1 MALTKEQKA
10 AIARV
15 NGAKSRGPKTLEG
28 KAISSQNALKTGLSA
43 LKKARN
49 LILDGVEN
57 ERDYQRFSA
66 MMREAYKPTDAAQE
80 VIVQRIVSLNW
91 RLARVNRE
99 EALIIWEEGESRFLG
114 KDPHYL
120 IQNEKR
126 MDQLLRYE
134 EKVSRELRLCESQLE
149 KLQKKSPPPSSN
161 YSSEL
166 KVSLGRPE
174 FDEN

>member
-80 VIVQRIVSLNW
+80 VVVQRIVSLNW

-99 EALIIWEEGESRFLG
+99 EALIIWEEGESRFLA

-120 IQNEKR
+120 IQNETR

-134 EKVSRELRLCESQLE
+134 EKVSRELRLAESQLE
-149 KLQKKSPPPSSN
+149 KLQKRSSPLTSNNSSQI
-161 YSSEL
+161 S
-166 KVSLGRPE
+166 VTLGRQDFNE
-174 FDEN
+174 